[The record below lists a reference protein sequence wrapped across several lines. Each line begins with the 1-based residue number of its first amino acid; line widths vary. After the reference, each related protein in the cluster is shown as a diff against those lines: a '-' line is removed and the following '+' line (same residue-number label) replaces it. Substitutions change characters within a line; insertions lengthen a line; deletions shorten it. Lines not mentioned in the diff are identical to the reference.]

1 MSKTQPKQ
9 ASHFRNE
16 NLASVSLDFC
26 PLHRNLIFPQKHGSS
41 WYPLFK
47 MVSENGDILWI
58 RQKIAIFN
66 NIYLPENPF
75 ILIISL
81 LLPLMSTI
89 QEQGKEGIQ
98 KVDRVVFWKLKLLL
112 QLHKSYITRFAQWQV
127 LRKRF
132 YRHSCFKTNQ
142 GRKLIYN

>member
-1 MSKTQPKQ
+1 
-9 ASHFRNE
+9 
-16 NLASVSLDFC
+16 
-26 PLHRNLIFPQKHGSS
+26 
-41 WYPLFK
+41 

-127 LRKRF
+127 LSKRF

-142 GRKLIYN
+142 GRKLIYNWITEARLKVMKECNKRKENHKQDWNVPYAFLN